1 MNRSSHRRGARH
13 LHAAAGLLLLF
24 ASLAGIA
31 SAVEFDEKLKA
42 PLIRDPAELRTQ
54 AQAYSARFAELQDA
68 AGEQLITN
76 RTLAGERFDL
86 SWQLQQAI
94 DAHRPL
100 GDLSAIGFVSR
111 EDGSYHIDFN
121 SFPQWE
127 RVDRKLATLLP
138 TYQRESLVQ
147 ILSNRGFTAD
157 ETAKLEAYLASRDA
171 GAEANQRRLPIALSF
186 SKVVKK
192 YDKLRRPVPDA
203 VVLSYIYQ
211 RERAS
216 AEATREWAA
225 GLLEAIGAHG
235 SRILLSAMSEGTS
248 TSVFAPSDQAAGIA
262 DTLAAVRR
270 PDFEQQ
276 ATAQSKGVKP

>member
-100 GDLSAIGFVSR
+100 GDLSAIGFVTR